1 MKPTNQRFTK
11 GEELA
16 NAISHLTGAVL
27 GLGALILMLLLSLK
41 SGTNWHIVTSIV
53 FGVSLIMLY
62 TSSTLNHW
70 LKEGKS
76 KEFFFTFDQIAIY
89 VLIAGTYTPL
99 TLIALHGTTGWVIFG
114 IEWSFALVGILI
126 KIFEKRQ
133 FADGVNL
140 FFVIAY
146 IVMGAII
153 FVVTPQVIEA
163 ISLSGFLWVV
173 LGGLFYAGGTVFY
186 KMQNV
191 KFIHLVWHL
200 CVLFGSIS
208 HFIAIYFYV
217 LPLKI
222 N

>member
-16 NAISHLTGAVL
+16 NALSHLTGAIL
-27 GLGALILMLLLSLK
+27 GLAALVAMILFSLK
-41 SGTNWHIVTSIV
+41 NGNVWHVATSGV
-53 FGVSLIMLY
+53 FGITLIVLY
-62 TSSTLNHW
+62 LSSTFNHW
-70 LKEGKS
+70 LPQGKS

-89 VLIAGTYTPL
+89 LLIAGTYTPL
-99 TLIALHGTTGWVIFG
+99 SLIALHGTLGWVIFG
-114 IEWSFALVGILI
+114 IEWAFAFVGIAI
-126 KIFEKRQ
+126 KILKPTKFEG
-133 FADGVNL
+133 GVSI

-146 IVMGAII
+146 IVMGN
-153 FVVTPQVIEA
+153 VVFFAAPQVIEA
-163 ISLSGFLWVV
+163 ISFAGFLWI
-173 LGGLFYAGGTVFY
+173 LIGGIFYAGGTVFY
-186 KMQNV
+186 KMKNV

-200 CVLFGSIS
+200 CVVFGSIS